1 MVTPGW
7 GLRGVRERN
16 GTHTGLG
23 QTHSQELLNK
33 KVSPLLSGSFQ
44 ARTIPG
50 GPSSRK
56 PPPETGK
63 TSAKSKVWWF
73 PGR

>member
-1 MVTPGW
+1 MAH
-7 GLRGVRERN
+7 N
-16 GTHTGLG
+16 TGLG

-44 ARTIPG
+44 ARQSQVAPAPG
-50 GPSSRK
+50 SLLQRW
-56 PPPETGK
+56 GK